1 MTLVNLH
8 FAGSRLYTPDKFEAE
23 AARVGV
29 ARALPAFA
37 VRNLAYGDLVLLATF
52 RGRRDENGKA
62 PIDSDGKAVRL
73 GAADAWGYF
82 VVNGLNVEAPAEFHD
97 RLLAALHVIRTVTKD
112 DHLEDEPLGDVE
124 RECGSYTIDSVSY
137 VRESIAEIVERGE
150 AIAQELGIKV
160 KWFVTGTVF
169 RPLAPHVSIEDAPFT
184 RTIVKVELEGWTPFV
199 TPPQAKTDGR
209 PLAFIGDYSSRRYR
223 KISDEERAAAN
234 RRRIEAAN
242 RGRRLGAEAKR

>member
-37 VRNLAYGDLVLLATF
+37 IRNLAYGDFVLLATF

-82 VVNGLNVEAPAEFHD
+82 VVNGLNVKAPEEFHD
-97 RLLAALHVIRTVTKD
+97 RLLSVLHVVRTVEIND
-112 DHLEDEPLGDVE
+112 PNDGQID
-124 RECGSYTIDSVSY
+124 RECGSYTIESVSY

-150 AIAQELGIKV
+150 AIARELGIKV

-169 RPLAPHVSIEDAPFT
+169 RPLAPHVSIEDVPFT
-184 RTIVKVELEGWTPFV
+184 RTIVNVDLEEWSPFV
-199 TPPQAKTDGR
+199 TPPQAEEDGR
-209 PLAFIGDYSSRRYR
+209 PLAFIGDYSARRYR
-223 KISDEERAAAN
+223 KLSDEERAAAN

-242 RGRRLGAEAKR
+242 RGRRLRAEARR

>member
-1 MTLVNLH
+1 
-8 FAGSRLYTPDKFEAE
+8 
-23 AARVGV
+23 
-29 ARALPAFA
+29 
-37 VRNLAYGDLVLLATF
+37 
-52 RGRRDENGKA
+52 
-62 PIDSDGKAVRL
+62 
-73 GAADAWGYF
+73 
-82 VVNGLNVEAPAEFHD
+82 
-97 RLLAALHVIRTVTKD
+97 
-112 DHLEDEPLGDVE
+112 
-124 RECGSYTIDSVSY
+124 VSY

-242 RGRRLGAEAKR
+242 RGRRRGAEAKR